1 MPTLIL
7 NKRSSTLFEIIVS
20 VIIFALVMAGMVSV
34 FVAGKRNVMHARE
47 RITSSEIAKLFIE
60 PLQLYVRQSDWD
72 TATNGLKWVAG
83 NYTTYCDSIPAHAGL
98 QNPACPSV
106 GTERMVN
113 NIDYTAQ
120 YEVAK
125 VAGTD
130 LRSAK
135 VKVSWT
141 EFTP

>member
-1 MPTLIL
+1 
-7 NKRSSTLFEIIVS
+7 
-20 VIIFALVMAGMVSV
+20 MVSV

-72 TATNGLKWVAG
+72 TASNGLKWVAG

-98 QNPACPSV
+98 QNPACPSA